1 MEPKDFARVLLRR
14 KSTVIAAMVV
24 VMLTAFFGSLRKE
37 PTYVA
42 GCQVQYVAIAFD
54 PTNPQSTPFDPLG
67 SYEAN
72 AELMR
77 GPEIG
82 SLAAIEAKLPAEQV
96 VGKADVENKPNT
108 PYFDIQIADPGH
120 PVEGHEVDFA
130 TQPHLKSAL
139 ICNSYATAYKKYR
152 QKLAI
157 SFYENLIAKNKANQ
171 ADNQRL
177 VQELVGAHLDA
188 KRTGDER
195 QIELEIDRDTALA
208 LRVDLQQKAAGLR
221 DLLTAAEEEGTGA
234 RISKASAGGVK
245 LGGDAKRSLM
255 LGALVGFMFGIGI
268 AMIREYMDDTV
279 RDKESTVRELGIPV
293 LAALPATEELEGLEG
308 PSAATVEAARTLRA
322 SLSSLGFPHEKSML
336 VITSTLAK
344 RRATVL
350 AALAGAVAESGRTV
364 LVIGSDLRGGRTHE
378 AFGIANSVG
387 LANVARGQITLERAV
402 RPAPGME
409 GVYVLPC
416 GPIIGNPGELLS
428 SEQMAF
434 TLRQARRWAD
444 VVLLDA
450 PPVLAAADS
459 SILGAYADG
468 VLMVISAGQTN
479 RAQASEAKEQLVA
492 AGARVL
498 GAVLVGSEEA
508 ERNGA
513 DSGAYEDDL
522 PQLAMYGS
530 GVWGSGA
537 YDADGYTD
545 WYGDEVLTAT
555 ARTEPRARSNGG
567 GPKKQTAAASAK
579 ARPSRSRDTAIRK
592 PSNSRARSAGS
603 TGNGRASSDATPSRA
618 KPKKAAPVRKTAA
631 KAPARK
637 TTTARTTVRA
647 TAKGSTRRTR

>member
-1 MEPKDFARVLLRR
+1 MEPKDFARVVLRR

-37 PTYVA
+37 PTYLA

-82 SLAAIEAKLPAEQV
+82 ALAAVEAKLPVEQV
-96 VGKADVENKPNT
+96 VGKANVENRPNT
-108 PYFDIQIADPGH
+108 PYFDIQVADPGH
-120 PVEGHEVDFA
+120 PVDGHEVDFGA
-130 TQPHLKSAL
+130 QPHLKSAL
-139 ICNSYATAYKKYR
+139 ICNSYATAYAKYR

-157 SFYENLIAKNKANQ
+157 DFYENLIAKNRANQ
-171 ADNQRL
+171 ADNQRDVENL
-177 VQELVGAHLDA
+177 VRAHLEA

-208 LRVDLQQKAAGLR
+208 LRVDLRQKAAGLR
-221 DLLTAAEEEGTGA
+221 DLLIAAKEEGTGA
-234 RISKASAGGVK
+234 RISKASGGGVK
-245 LGGDAKRSLM
+245 VGGDAKRSLM

-293 LAALPATEELEGLEG
+293 LAALPASEELEGLEG

-468 VLMVISAGQTN
+468 VLMVVSAGQTN

-513 DSGAYEDDL
+513 DSGGYGDDL

-530 GVWGSGA
+530 GAWGSGA

-555 ARTEPRARSNGG
+555 ARTEPRARSSSG
-567 GPKKQTAAASAK
+567 GPKKKTAAASTK
-579 ARPSRSRDTAIRK
+579 ARPTKSRDTAIRK
-592 PSNSRARSAGS
+592 PQNSRARTAKS
-603 TGNGRASSDATPSRA
+603 TGTGRASTASSTRA
-618 KPKKAAPVRKTAA
+618 KPKQASPAKKTTA
-631 KAPARK
+631 KAPARR
-637 TTTARTTVRA
+637 TTTARTTVRT